1 MNLMMLKMTS
11 NFIVDY
17 QERIE
22 QCLAQSLP
30 TEHEEP
36 QRLHHAMRYA
46 VLNGG
51 KRIRPLLVYAT
62 GQLFNSALASL
73 DSSALAVELI
83 HCYSLVHDD
92 LPAMDNDDLRR
103 GKPTCHKAFDDA
115 TAMLAGDALQ
125 AKAFALL
132 ADDTDSEPNE
142 RVQLLSILGRACGS
156 LGMAGG
162 QAIDLGAVDKT
173 LSLIELEQMHRL
185 KTGSLI
191 EASILMGAIVGKAT
205 PAELAVLQ
213 EFSALLGLTFQ
224 IQDDILDVEGSTEQL
239 GKQQG
244 ADNALNKPTYPGI
257 LGLEKAKALA
267 EVNYDKV
274 LACLSD
280 FGDRAEQLRQV
291 AEYIIQRQH

>member
-1 MNLMMLKMTS
+1 MTS
-11 NFIVDY
+11 DFIIDY
-17 QERIE
+17 QNRIE

-30 TEHEEP
+30 AEQEEP
-36 QRLHHAMRYA
+36 QRLHSAMRYA
-46 VLNGG
+46 VLGAG

-62 GQLFNSALASL
+62 GQFFNSALVSL

-103 GKPTCHKAFDDA
+103 GKPSCHKAFDDA

-125 AKAFALL
+125 AEAFALL
-132 ADDTDSEPNE
+132 AADTENNLNE

-162 QAIDLGAVDKT
+162 QAIDLGSVDKT
-173 LSLIELEQMHRL
+173 LNLVQLEQMHRL

-205 PAELAVLQ
+205 PAELAALQ
-213 EFSALLGLTFQ
+213 EFAALLGLTFQ

-244 ADNALNKPTYPGI
+244 ADTALNKPTYPGI
-257 LGLEKAKALA
+257 LGLEKAKALV
-267 EVNYDKV
+267 EVNYEKV

-280 FGDRAEQLRQV
+280 FGDRAEQLRQM
-291 AEYIIQRQH
+291 AKYIIQRQH